1 MRSLHSIVV
10 LLAFVLL
17 AGPGRAQTVPADRP
31 ASFTVFLQ
39 GVAIGAE
46 EVTVARTPLGI
57 TISGDERIGPPIRL
71 VARRAEIRYTADWRP
86 LDCLVE
92 GSARD
97 EVVMIH
103 ARVTGT
109 TVTTDYLQGTTPGH
123 KTDQIAADALLLPD
137 IFFGAYAALAGRLS
151 GAKAGDRLNLYIPP
165 SAPATVTVSSVS
177 DDRVRTEAAL
187 VEVRRYS
194 LEFAGPGAPAGLEL
208 WADPDGRLL
217 RFSVPARGFDIIRSD
232 IAAVNSRREPV
243 ARPND
248 ERVTIP
254 ANGFSLTGT
263 LSKPAAAPASG
274 ARLPAIVLV
283 SGSAPTDRE
292 EMLAGIPVFG
302 QLASALSDAGFLVV
316 RYDKRGVGQSGGRI
330 ENTTIG
336 DYADDA
342 IAAVKYLER
351 RPDVDRRRVAVLGY
365 GEGGAVASVA
375 ASRQG
380 SIAALVLVAAPG
392 TTGAAYML
400 ERQEH
405 LLDLMNIPEAD
416 RRAKI
421 DLQKRLLQAVLTGQ
435 DLDAL
440 PADLRRQADTPWFRS
455 FLAFDPAKTLPKCDQ
470 PILIVQGGIDREVAP
485 ANADRLDAIARARK
499 GRAGQPVRVVKLPA
513 LNHLLVPA
521 PTGEMDEYD
530 HLTSRTIAP
539 EVAAA
544 IEAWLKDTMGAR

>member
-1 MRSLHSIVV
+1 MRSLHCTVALVAI
-10 LLAFVLL
+10 ALL
-17 AGPGRAQTVPADRP
+17 AGPGRAQTVSADQP

-39 GVAIGAE
+39 GVAVGAE
-46 EVTVARTPLGI
+46 QVTVVRTPQGI

-71 VARRAEIRYTADWRP
+71 VARRAQIRYTADWRP
-86 LDCLVE
+86 LECLVE
-92 GSARD
+92 GSSRD
-97 EVVMIH
+97 EALVVR
-103 ARVTGT
+103 ATVSGT
-109 TVTTDYLQGTTPGH
+109 TVTTDYIQGTRPGR

-137 IFFGAYAALAGRLS
+137 VFFGAYAALAARLS
-151 GAKAGDRLNLYIPP
+151 DAKAGDRINLYIPP
-165 SAPATVTVSSVS
+165 SGSATVTVTSVS
-177 DDRVRTEAAL
+177 NDRVRTEDAL
-187 VEVRRYS
+187 VEVRRYA
-194 LEFAGPGAPAGLEL
+194 LEFSGAGTPGGLEL
-208 WADPDGRLL
+208 WADSGGRLL

-232 IAAVNSRREPV
+232 IASVNARREIV
-243 ARPND
+243 ARAND
-248 ERVTIP
+248 ERVSIP

-263 LSKPAAAPASG
+263 LSKPASGLAPG
-274 ARLPAIVLV
+274 ARLPSVVLV

-302 QLASALSDAGFLVV
+302 QLASALADAGFLVL

-330 ENTTIG
+330 ENTTLG
-336 DYADDA
+336 DYAEDA
-342 IAAVKYLER
+342 IAAVKFLER
-351 RPDVDRRRVAVLGY
+351 RSDVDRRRVAVLGY
-365 GEGGAVASVA
+365 AEGGAVATVA

-392 TTGAAYML
+392 ATGEAYML

-405 LLDLMNIPEAD
+405 LLDLMNIPDAD

-421 DLQKRLLQAVLTGQ
+421 ELQKRLLQAVLTGK
-435 DLDAL
+435 DLDVL

-455 FLAFDPAKTLPKCDQ
+455 FLGFDPAKTISKCDQ
-470 PILIVQGGIDREVAP
+470 PILIVQGGVDRETAP
-485 ANADRLDAIARARK
+485 ANADRLDGVARARK
-499 GRAGQPVRVVKLPA
+499 GRAGIAVKVVKLPA

-544 IEAWLKDTMGAR
+544 IQAWLKDAMGAR

>member
-1 MRSLHSIVV
+1 MRRLHCTVALV
-10 LLAFVLL
+10 AFALL
-17 AGPGRAQTVPADRP
+17 AGPGRAQTVSTDQPV
-31 ASFTVFLQ
+31 SFTVFLQ
-39 GVAIGAE
+39 GVAVGAE
-46 EVTVARTPLGI
+46 QVTVTRTPQGI

-86 LDCLVE
+86 LECLVE
-92 GSARD
+92 GSTRD
-97 EVVMIH
+97 EVLMVR
-103 ARVTGT
+103 ATVNGT
-109 TVTTDYLQGTTPGH
+109 TVTTDYLQGSKPGH
-123 KTDQIAADALLLPD
+123 RTDQIAADALLLPD
-137 IFFGAYAALAGRLS
+137 VFFGAYAALAARLS
-151 GAKAGDRLNLYIPP
+151 DAKVGDRVNLYVPP
-165 SAPATVTVSSVS
+165 AGPATVTVTSISN
-177 DDRVRTEAAL
+177 DRVRTDSAL
-187 VEVRRYS
+187 VEVRRYT
-194 LEFAGPGAPAGLEL
+194 LEFSGADTPAGLEL
-208 WADPDGRLL
+208 WADPGGRLL

-232 IAAVNSRREPV
+232 IASVNARREPV

-248 ERVTIP
+248 ERVSIP

-263 LSKPAAAPASG
+263 LSKPASGRAPGS
-274 ARLPAIVLV
+274 RLPGVVLV

-302 QLASALSDAGFLVV
+302 QLASALADAGFLVL

-330 ENTTIG
+330 ENTTLG
-336 DYADDA
+336 DYAEDA
-342 IAAVKYLER
+342 IAAVKFLER
-351 RPDVDRRRVAVLGY
+351 RSDVDRRRVAVLGY

-375 ASRQG
+375 ASREG

-392 TTGAAYML
+392 ASGEAYML

-405 LLDLMNIPEAD
+405 LLGLMNIPDAD

-421 DLQKRLLQAVLTGQ
+421 ELQKRVLQAVLTGK

-440 PADLRRQADTPWFRS
+440 PADLRRQADTPWFKS
-455 FLAFDPAKTLPKCDQ
+455 FLGFDPAKTLSKCGQ
-470 PILIVQGGIDREVAP
+470 PILIVQGGMDRETAP
-485 ANADRLDAIARARK
+485 ANADRLDEVAKARK
-499 GRAGQPVRVVKLPA
+499 GRAGQAVKVVKLPA

-544 IEAWLKDTMGAR
+544 IQAWLKDAMGAR

>member
-1 MRSLHSIVV
+1 MRRLHCTVA
-10 LLAFVLL
+10 LLAFALL
-17 AGPGRAQTVPADRP
+17 AGPGRAQTAPGDQPAD
-31 ASFTVFLQ
+31 FTVFLR
-39 GVAIGAE
+39 GVAVGAE
-46 EVTVARTPLGI
+46 QVTVVRTPQGI
-57 TISGDERIGPPIRL
+57 TISGSERIGPPIRL
-71 VARRAEIRYTADWRP
+71 MANRAEIRYTADWRP
-86 LDCLVE
+86 LECLVE

-97 EVVMIH
+97 EVVAVH
-103 ARVTGT
+103 ARVNGT

-151 GAKAGDRLNLYIPP
+151 GAKVGDRVNLYIPP
-165 SAPATVTVSSVS
+165 SASATVTVASVS
-177 DDRVRTEAAL
+177 DDRVRTDAAL
-187 VEVRRYS
+187 VEVRRYT
-194 LEFAGPGAPAGLEL
+194 LEFSGASGPAGLEL
-208 WADPDGRLL
+208 WTDPGGGLL
-217 RFSVPARGFDIIRSD
+217 RFSVPARGLDIIRTD

-248 ERVTIP
+248 ERVSIP

-263 LSKPAAAPASG
+263 LSKPAAGPAPG
-274 ARLPAIVLV
+274 ARLPAVVLV

-292 EMLAGIPVFG
+292 EMMAGIPIFG
-302 QLASALSDAGFLVV
+302 QLASALSDAGFLVL

-330 ENTTIG
+330 ENTTLG

-342 IAAVKYLER
+342 IAAVKLLER
-351 RPDVDRRRVAVLGY
+351 RPDVDRRRIAMLGY
-365 GEGGAVASVA
+365 GEGGAVATVA
-375 ASRQG
+375 ASREG
-380 SIAALVLVAAPG
+380 TIAALVLVAAPG
-392 TTGAAYML
+392 AAGDAYML

-405 LLDLMNIPEAD
+405 LLGLMNIPEAD

-421 DLQKRLLQAVLTGQ
+421 ELQKRLLQAVLTGR

-455 FLAFDPAKTLPKCDQ
+455 FLGFDPAKTLRKCDQ
-470 PILIVQGGIDREVAP
+470 PILIVQGGKDREVVP
-485 ANADRLDAIARARK
+485 SNADRLDAIARARK
-499 GRAGQPVRVVKLPA
+499 GRAGTAVKVVQLPA